1 MGEIEALEQE
11 NASDYQKLMEL
22 GVQKEELNEKLL
34 EKYGEWEEL
43 SDE

>member
-1 MGEIEALEQE
+1 M
-11 NASDYQKLMEL
+11 NDYQKLMEL